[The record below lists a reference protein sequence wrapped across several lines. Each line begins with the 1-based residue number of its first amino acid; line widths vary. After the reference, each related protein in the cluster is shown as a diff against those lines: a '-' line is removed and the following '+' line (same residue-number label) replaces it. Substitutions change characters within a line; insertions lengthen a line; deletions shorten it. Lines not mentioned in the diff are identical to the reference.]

1 LQLREHRL
9 CREEQHQPVRQSIRG
24 LGGQLIGHASGLLDS
39 FYKFIFNNRLPHPYP
54 PSLLFLSFLH
64 PGLFPLRAFARFLR
78 FSSRMMLL
86 IAASAVGSAWL
97 RRQVRV
103 GEKGSS
109 RLSTQRNSNRSWP
122 GFFPFTETA
131 AAFSFFLVSI
141 THSAP
146 STVPRAWPPP
156 ASQSLPGWWRGHKI
170 PHPGS

>member
-1 LQLREHRL
+1 FQ
-9 CREEQHQPVRQSIRG
+9 QP
-24 LGGQLIGHASGLLDS
+24 LPASLS
-39 FYKFIFNNRLPHPYP
+39 SP
-54 PSLLFLSFLH
+54 PLFPFLSLFSFLH
-64 PGLFPLRAFARFLR
+64 PGLFPLRAFACFLR

-131 AAFSFFLVSI
+131 AAFSFFFVSI
-141 THSAP
+141 HPFSSFHCTAGMAATCQPIP
-146 STVPRAWPPP
+146 SRAV
-156 ASQSLPGWWRGHKI
+156 ARS
-170 PHPGS
+170 